1 MFGYTARARRRGE
14 VSPDTAKGVANVR
27 VQKAKEGPEGA
38 RALKPADM
46 ERALKPVDIER
57 RALKPAGYIYSRCM
71 IHGKK
76 GFEAGRHG
84 KKGFEAGR
92 AWYV

>member
-1 MFGYTARARRRGE
+1 MFGYKTRARRRGE

-46 ERALKPVDIER
+46 EK
-57 RALKPAGYIYSRCM
+57 RALKPADYIYSRCM

-76 GFEAGRHG
+76 GFEAGR
-84 KKGFEAGR
+84 A
-92 AWYV
+92 